1 MKRILIA
8 VAALLVL
15 IVGALVG
22 SVLWLRSDGGRAWL
36 VREIEVA
43 ASTPGEAELSIGALN
58 GNPFGAFRA
67 DGIRV
72 RDRAGVWLTVESVAI
87 DWRPLDLLGGTV
99 TIARAEIRAASLA
112 RLPESDRSAPS
123 ASLAEQLETLRGLP
137 SIRIQALK
145 VEDLALGQPVLG
157 EAATIRIA
165 GGVDSTAAESVQ
177 GRIDLTRVD
186 GHAGSLQATGSY
198 SLANDTLDLAL
209 TASEP
214 AGGLLARA
222 LDIPGLPPFQATA
235 KGAGPLAEWKGH
247 AALSFERTAAGEAD
261 VVIRQAK
268 ATAFDITGT
277 ATVPAKDT
285 SLPRRLISGKHQFHI
300 AGTLGND
307 SVLALSAAHWTLPTA
322 TLEASGRL
330 DLDDLALDGKATLR
344 KTDAAPLRLSPSDVS
359 LKTLAVQATATGKLP
374 VPAVQATV
382 EAGGVALPD
391 LATTDIAATL
401 SMKPD
406 SAERGHVDGKVTLK
420 SIAWAEPSA
429 ATALAG
435 EEATIDFAGD
445 LDAARSMVTFDR
457 AHIALAH
464 AALDG
469 SGRFGWLDGDGTLKV
484 SLDIPDLSVLRDLA
498 TLPLTGR
505 LAVSLDGSVK
515 DFGASASAA
524 LDGKATDFATG
535 DATADAILG
544 REATVAATLDVA
556 GGKLDAKKISLAS
569 GRARLTADGSYDLDR
584 DVLAGTYALDIE
596 EGPAVALADGVN
608 LDCACR
614 LSGTLSGTAVDPRV
628 VGDLST
634 QALRIEDVALG
645 ELAATY
651 DLAKLAN
658 APTGE
663 ITVKS
668 ETPLGNATLR
678 TKASLDGER
687 LRLADLRA
695 ESGDATLRGSLD
707 IPLSGDPVA
716 GELRFEATALNTL
729 LAAARLE
736 GEGSAKGQVTL
747 RAAGKRQALDA
758 AATMTSLQVRTAPG
772 APIVSVAKATIT
784 VAAAD
789 LLAGDNNKIDLRL
802 EKAGVADA
810 TVERATARIEGG
822 VDKARLSLSAKGD
835 WRGHLAVEATAD
847 YTAETA
853 RQVLRLATLQGTLL
867 GEKLALRKPLRFA
880 RSGSEIAAEPIDL
893 SYGGAILSGHLRSG
907 EKAAD
912 VSLALDGLP
921 LKLIDSFYPLGMNGK
936 VDATVA
942 LKGSW
947 PAPNGTLS
955 LSIPQLSVDQAA
967 ESPALGVTVNGTL
980 RRGRLA
986 LDGRITAGDAAP
998 SVFNASLPLRLE
1010 GPKIYVDMP
1019 RDQAVSGRLSWSG
1032 ETAALWRFAP
1042 LPEHLMRGEGKID
1055 VTLSGTLAKPDLR
1068 GAMTLTDGYYESL
1081 EYGTVLKPLD
1091 LAIDFDGQRAK
1102 ITRLSAGD
1110 GGTGKLDGKGEIAFD
1125 AEAGFPFDLALTL
1138 KELTAVRRDDVQASA
1153 SGSLSISGSTKK
1165 AKLESKLTTD
1175 QVEIRVLDRLPP
1187 EVANLDVVEIGRFGK
1202 DRTREKPERPVT
1214 ADIDLAIDVEMPR
1227 RVFVRGRGID
1237 SEWKGNIKVTGPASD
1252 PRIGGYVTLV
1262 RGIIT
1267 VVGKTFQ
1274 MESGTVVLPDRA
1286 NAEPELS
1293 LKATYTGR
1301 SIAVTANVDGP
1312 VSKPTITLS
1321 SSPSLPQDEIVSR
1334 VLFDKSTSKLS
1345 AYEAAQLALAVAE
1358 LSGKGGAGG
1367 IMDFARK
1374 TLGVDVLQVESVET
1388 EKGSQP
1394 VVGAGKYVTDDVY
1407 VGVKQGATAESS
1419 SVGVEVELTPHISV
1433 ESDVR
1438 RDGQSDVGVK
1448 FKYDY

>member
-8 VAALLVL
+8 FAVLLALV
-15 IVGALVG
+15 VGAFAG
-22 SVLWLRSDGGRAWL
+22 SILWLRSDGGRAWL

-43 ASTPGEAELSIGALN
+43 ASTPGEAELSIGALT
-58 GNPFGAFRA
+58 GDPFGAFRA
-67 DGIRV
+67 NGIRV
-72 RDRAGVWLTVESVAI
+72 RDRAGVWLTIESAAI

-99 TIARAEIRAASLA
+99 TITRAEIRTASLA
-112 RLPESDRSAPS
+112 RLPESDPSAPS
-123 ASLAEQLETLRGLP
+123 TSLAEQLETLRGLP
-137 SIRIQALK
+137 SIRVRALK

-165 GGVDSTAAESVQ
+165 GGVNSTAAESVQ
-177 GRIDLTRVD
+177 GRIDVTRVD
-186 GHAGSLQATGSY
+186 GHAGSLQAMGRY
-198 SLANDTLDLAL
+198 ALANDALDFAL

-222 LDIPGLPPFQATA
+222 LDIPGLPLFQATA

-261 VVIRQAK
+261 VVIRHAT
-268 ATAFDITGT
+268 ATAFEVTGT

-285 SLPRRLISGKHQFHI
+285 SLPRRLISGNHEFHI
-300 AGTLGND
+300 AGTLGTD
-307 SVLALSAAHWTLPTA
+307 AVLALSEARWTLPTA
-322 TLEASGRL
+322 SLDASGRL
-330 DLDDLALDGKATLR
+330 DLDNLALDGKATLR
-344 KTDAAPLRLSPSDVS
+344 KTDAAVLTLSPSDAS
-359 LKTLAVQATATGKLP
+359 LKTLAVQATASGKLP
-374 VPAVQATV
+374 LPAVQATV
-382 EAGGVALPD
+382 EAGGVAVPG
-391 LATTDIAATL
+391 LATADIAATV
-401 SMKPD
+401 SIKPD
-406 SAERGHVDGKVTLK
+406 SAERGRAEGKVTLK
-420 SIAWAEPSA
+420 SIAWSAPSG

-435 EEATIDFAGD
+435 QEATIDFAAD
-445 LDAARSMVTFDR
+445 LNTARSTVALDR
-457 AHIALAH
+457 AHLAVAY

-469 SGRFGWLDGDGTLKV
+469 SGRFDWKSGDGTLKAA
-484 SLDIPDLSVLRDLA
+484 LDIPDLSVLRDLA
-498 TLPLTGR
+498 ALPLTGR
-505 LAVSLDGSVK
+505 LAASLDGMLK
-515 DFGASASAA
+515 NFGASASAT
-524 LDGKATDFATG
+524 LDGKAEDFATG
-535 DATADAILG
+535 DAVADAILG
-544 REATVAATLDVA
+544 RAATIAATLDMA
-556 GGKLDAKKISLAS
+556 GGKFEAKKVSLAS
-569 GRARLTADGSYDLDR
+569 GRIRLTADGSYDPDR
-584 DVLAGTYALDIE
+584 NALAGSYALDIE
-596 EGPAVALADGVN
+596 GGPAVALADGVA

-614 LSGTLSGTAVDPRV
+614 LSGTLSGTATDPRV

-634 QALRIEDVALG
+634 QALRVEDVGLSK
-645 ELAATY
+645 LAATY
-651 DLAKLAN
+651 DLAKLADG
-658 APTGE
+658 PTGDV
-663 ITVKS
+663 TVKS
-668 ETPLGNATLR
+668 ETPLGDATLR
-678 TKASLDGER
+678 TKVSLGGER
-687 LRLADLRA
+687 LRLTELQA

-716 GELRFEATALNTL
+716 GELRFEATALNAL

-736 GEGSAKGQVTL
+736 GEGAAKGQVTL

-758 AATMTSLQVRTAPG
+758 SATVTSLQVRTAPD
-772 APIVSVAKATIT
+772 APVVSVAKATIA

-789 LLAGDNNKIDLRL
+789 LLAGDRNKVDLRL
-802 EKAGVADA
+802 EKAEVADA
-810 TVERATARIEGG
+810 SVARLTATAQGG

-835 WRGHLAVEATAD
+835 WRGPLALDATAD
-847 YTAETA
+847 YTAEKA
-853 RQVLRLATLQGTLL
+853 RQVLHVATLQGTLL
-867 GEKLALRKPLRFA
+867 GEKLALRKPLRFT
-880 RSGSEIAAEPIDL
+880 RSGSEIAAEPVDL
-893 SYGGAILSGHLRSG
+893 AYGGATLSGHLRSG
-907 EKAAD
+907 EKTAD
-912 VSLALDGLP
+912 VSLALDGMP

-936 VDATVA
+936 ADATVA
-942 LKGSW
+942 IKGAW
-947 PAPNGTLS
+947 PAPDGTLS
-955 LSIPQLSVDQAA
+955 LSIPKLSVDQAA
-967 ESPALGVTVNGTL
+967 DSPALGVAVNGTL

-986 LDGRITAGDAAP
+986 LDGKITAGDAAP

-1019 RDQAVSGRLSWSG
+1019 RDQAVSGRLSWLG

-1055 VTLSGTLAKPDLR
+1055 VTLSGTMAKPDLR
-1068 GAMTLTDGYYESL
+1068 GSMTLSDGYYESL
-1081 EYGTVLKPLD
+1081 EYGTVLRPLD
-1091 LAIDFDGQRAK
+1091 LAIDFDGRRAK

-1138 KELTAVRRDDVQASA
+1138 KALTAVRRDDVQASV
-1153 SGSLSISGSTKK
+1153 SGNLSISGSTKK

-1175 QVEIRVLDRLPP
+1175 EVEIRVLDRLPP
-1187 EVANLDVVEIGRFGK
+1187 EVATLDVVEIGRFGK
-1202 DRTREKPERPVT
+1202 DRTRVKPERPVT

-1237 SEWKGNIKVTGPASD
+1237 SEWKGNLKVTGPASD

-1345 AYEAAQLALAVAE
+1345 PYEAAQLALAVAE

-1367 IMDFARK
+1367 IMDLVRK

-1407 VGVKQGATAESS
+1407 VGVKQGATPESS

-1433 ESDVR
+1433 GSDVR